1 METQHIRLYAILLFP
16 APRDLMSKQFPLICI
31 VIACLLA
38 AGCQLGP
45 KTLEHSRIHYNHAV
59 QTTASE
65 EMLLNLV
72 RMKYRDPVEFVR
84 IPSITGQ
91 HTYSGDLGFVIPFNG
106 GGLSAIDLGAEE
118 KPTIVYQPEQ
128 GAEFSSRILSRIG
141 TETLDLLASKGWA
154 ADRTMRL
161 IIRNMNDVDNATSA
175 GGPTPYL
182 KPRFEE
188 FRHATYLIRK
198 LQKRRQVELA
208 YEVVTTDP
216 AVQVS
221 DPINEMRVDSAALLD
236 AAERGYRFRPV
247 NRWQV
252 ALFSVEKSGPVM
264 VFRVAPEAR
273 HSPEMLTIAAI
284 FELEPGLEY
293 YRFELNTLGQLKKP
307 STARGSHGV
316 PLGSPLHG
324 GEIIAA
330 PLSCEVC
337 TRLPATGLREEMSVS
352 TRSIM
357 EIMYYLSHGTD
368 VPFCH
373 IEQGLVTQTYDEFGH
388 PFDWRAM
395 THDLL
400 QIHVS
405 DTHPC
410 DAAAVAVHYR
420 GHYFYIADND
430 QNSKST
436 FNLLIE
442 LFNLKVRAGGG
453 AQIPLLTI

>member
-1 METQHIRLYAILLFP
+1 MHNRSVIL
-16 APRDLMSKQFPLICI
+16 C
-31 VIACLLA
+31 VLLTCVLA
-38 AGCQLGP
+38 VGCQLGP

-72 RMKYRDPVEFVR
+72 RMKYRDPVEFVK

-91 HTYSGDLGFVIPFNG
+91 HTYAGELGFVIPFSG
-106 GGLSAIDLGAEE
+106 RGGLTAIDLGAEE

-128 GAEFSSRILSRIG
+128 GSDFSARILSRIG

-161 IIRNMNDVDNATSA
+161 IIRTMNDVDNATSA

-182 KPRFEE
+182 KPAFEE
-188 FRHATYLIRK
+188 FRHATYLIRE

-208 YEVVTTDP
+208 YEILTLDTP
-216 AVQVS
+216 AQVS
-221 DPINEMRVDSAALLD
+221 DPIDPKLVGGEAIIE
-236 AAERGYRFRPV
+236 AAERGFVFQRRDGVF
-247 NRWQV
+247 
-252 ALFSVEKSGPVM
+252 ALWTVPKASPVM

-273 HSPEMLTIAAI
+273 NSPEMLAVAAI
-284 FELEPGLEY
+284 FELEPGQEY

-307 STARGSHGV
+307 SASRSEPFHPHLCGPHGE
-316 PLGSPLHG
+316 
-324 GEIIAA
+324 EIGT
-330 PLSCEVC
+330 PMPSCAIC
-337 TRLPATGLREEMSVS
+337 TRLPETGLREEMSVS

-357 EIMYYLSHGTD
+357 EIMYYLSQGID
-368 VPFCH
+368 VPVCH
-373 IEQGLVTQTYDEFGH
+373 MEQGLVTFTYDEFGQ
-388 PFDWRAM
+388 PFDWRQM

-400 QIHVS
+400 QVHVS
-405 DTHPC
+405 DAPPC
-410 DAAAVAVHYR
+410 EAAAVSVHYR
-420 GHYFYIADND
+420 GHYFYIADSD

-442 LFNLKVRAGGG
+442 MFNLKVRAGGG